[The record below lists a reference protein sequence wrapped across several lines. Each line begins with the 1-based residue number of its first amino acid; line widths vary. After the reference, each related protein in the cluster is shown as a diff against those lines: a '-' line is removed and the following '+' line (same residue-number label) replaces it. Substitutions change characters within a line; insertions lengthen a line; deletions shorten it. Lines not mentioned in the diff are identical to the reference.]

1 MKKIFLAAIF
11 IGVVLM
17 TLRSNFN
24 MVNDEKKSAAGDVAS
39 GSPVESRA
47 ISGNIRKGETLFDI
61 FRKYHLDVGELF
73 KLREASADVH
83 RLRDLYP
90 DRPYKIVLDRNDKI
104 ASFVYWIDDDT
115 ILNISSTDS
124 GYSAEKIPV
133 KYEKRIEHI
142 GGIIKDN
149 LVSSMGEERG
159 DLMLALQLSDIFAW
173 DIDFTTDLRNND
185 VFKIVVEGLYLNG
198 KFKKYGD
205 ILSAEF
211 INNGVVYH
219 AYRFENN
226 GKADYYNDM
235 GQSLRRT
242 FLKAPLSF
250 RRISSAFTSSRF
262 HPILKIYRPHHGLDY
277 AAPTGTPVSVSG
289 DGTVIFAGRK
299 GGYGNLVIVRHRNN
313 YKTYYGHLS
322 RIRKGIGRG
331 AKVAQGQ
338 LIGYVGA
345 TGIATGPHL
354 HYEMRI
360 NDKAVNPLSVKI
372 PHGKAIP
379 LSVMAEFRNVRDTME
394 SKLASIPGANFMAS
408 ERNSGG
414 TNRGNGET
422 GNVASAR

>member
-11 IGVVLM
+11 ILVVSV
-17 TLRSNFN
+17 TLRSNFV
-24 MVNDEKKSAAGDVAS
+24 MIHDDVKSVAGDAVPDSSETSREIS
-39 GSPVESRA
+39 GS
-47 ISGNIRKGETLFDI
+47 IKKGETLFDI
-61 FRKYHLDVGELF
+61 FKKYHLDVQELF

-90 DRPYKIVLDRNDKI
+90 DRPYKIVLDGNDKI
-104 ASFVYWIDDDT
+104 TSFVYWIDDDT
-115 ILNISSTDS
+115 ILNISSTES
-124 GYSAEKIPV
+124 GFSAAKVPV
-133 KYEKRIEHI
+133 EYEKRIQYI
-142 GGIIKDN
+142 GGIIEHN

-198 KFKKYGD
+198 EFKKYGD

-211 INNGVVYH
+211 INNGEVYH

-226 GKADYYNDM
+226 GKADYYNDK
-235 GQSLRRT
+235 GQSLRRA

-250 RRISSAFTSSRF
+250 RRISSTFTSARY

-289 DGTVIFAGRK
+289 DGTVLFAGRK

-322 RIRKGIGRG
+322 RIRRGIARG
-331 AKVAQGQ
+331 KKVTQGQ

-345 TGIATGPHL
+345 TGMATGPHL

-360 NDKAVNPLSVKI
+360 NDRAVNPLSIKI

-379 LSVMAEFRNVRDTME
+379 GSLMAEFRNVQGAME
-394 SKLASIPGANFMAS
+394 GKLASIPAANFMVS
-408 ERNSGG
+408 ERKLRGSEG
-414 TNRGNGET
+414 TAGKMRDF
-422 GNVASAR
+422 AKAR